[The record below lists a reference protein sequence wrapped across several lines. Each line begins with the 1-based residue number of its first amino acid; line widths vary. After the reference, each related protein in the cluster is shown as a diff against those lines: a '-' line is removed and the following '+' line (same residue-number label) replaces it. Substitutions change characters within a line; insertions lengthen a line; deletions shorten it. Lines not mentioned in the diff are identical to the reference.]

1 METLLAAPA
10 LEEFPEW
17 FTLRGH
23 TGVFRIDPIRSGED
37 EIVLANVNGREVGR
51 CSAGE
56 LRANIYEAA

>member
-23 TGVFRIDPIRSGED
+23 TGVFRIDPIRSGD
-37 EIVLANVNGREVGR
+37 GTIVLANVNGREVGR